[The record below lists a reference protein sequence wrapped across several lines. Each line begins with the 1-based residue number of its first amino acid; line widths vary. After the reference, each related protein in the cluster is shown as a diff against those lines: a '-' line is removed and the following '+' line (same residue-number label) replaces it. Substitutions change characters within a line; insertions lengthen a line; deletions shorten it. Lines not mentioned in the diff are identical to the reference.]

1 MTSKKVNSR
10 ATTHRG
16 GAQSSP
22 PPVPI
27 IPPTSQMLQREL
39 PKTETAE
46 EESVR
51 TTRNVFGAAIFGVI
65 TFIHTYVLSKK

>member
-16 GAQSSP
+16 GAQSEP
-22 PPVPI
+22 IPI
-27 IPPTSQMLQREL
+27 IPPTSQMLQRER
-39 PKTETAE
+39 PTRETAE

-65 TFIHTYVLSKK
+65 TFIHTYVLFKK